1 MTGTRAAVR
10 YAKAILEVSNAK
22 ENAEVVSA
30 DMKNIAEAI
39 SQSNELKLFLENP
52 VVKGETKLAALNE
65 IFASANADTKNLF
78 SVLLQNK
85 RLDILEAI
93 TAQYAKLYDE
103 LKGVEVAYV
112 TTATPLTPALEAQ
125 VLAKVK
131 ELSTKEVTI
140 VNEVNADIIG
150 GFIIRIGDQQFN
162 ASIANQLSQLK
173 REFNN

>member
-1 MTGTRAAVR
+1 MTGTRAALR
-10 YAKAILEVSNAK
+10 YAKAILDVSNAK
-22 ENAEVVSA
+22 GNAEVVGT
-30 DMKNIAEAI
+30 DMKTISDAI
-39 SQSNELKLFLENP
+39 SQSSELKLFLENP
-52 VVKGETKLAALNE
+52 VIKGESKLAALNE

-93 TAQYAKLYDE
+93 TVQYAKLYDE

-140 VNEVNADIIG
+140 VNEVNKDIIG
-150 GFIIRIGDQQFN
+150 GFIIRLGDMQYN
-162 ASIANQLSQLK
+162 ASIANKLSQLK